1 MAATFEGDSSYAAS
15 SGTASLTVSLAD
27 QAITFG
33 GLANKNFGDP
43 DFALSA
49 TASSSLTVTFSAT
62 GSCSVTASTVHLRA
76 QGSCT
81 ITAAQAGD
89 SNYNAAPGVPQSFS
103 IAKSGQT
110 ITFATL
116 SAKTFGDPDFALTAT
131 ASSSLTVTFSATGSC
146 SVSAATVHI
155 TGTGSC
161 TITAS
166 QTGDS
171 NYNAAPDVPQ
181 SFSTSK
187 GSQTITF
194 AALSDKAFGDP
205 DFALTATASS
215 SLTVTFSATGS
226 CSVSA
231 ATVHVTGAGSCSIT
245 ASQTGDSNYSAAPDV
260 PQ

>member
-1 MAATFEGDSSYAAS
+1 MILDCEER
-15 SGTASLTVSLAD
+15 
-27 QAITFG
+27 
-33 GLANKNFGDP
+33 P
-43 DFALSA
+43 DH
-49 TASSSLTVTFSAT
+49 
-62 GSCSVTASTVHLRA
+62 HLRHVVS
-76 QGSCT
+76 QNPWRSR
-81 ITAAQAGD
+81 
-89 SNYNAAPGVPQSFS
+89 
-103 IAKSGQT
+103 
-110 ITFATL
+110 
-116 SAKTFGDPDFALTAT
+116 FALTAT

-146 SVSAATVHI
+146 SVSAATVHL

-194 AALSDKAFGDP
+194 AALSAKAFGDP

-231 ATVHVTGAGSCSIT
+231 ATVHLTGAGSCTIT

-260 PQ
+260 PQSFSTSRAARPSPSPPCQPKPLGIPISGSPPPHPPAWRWPSPPPGTAVFRR